1 MPQTM
6 FDDEDGT
13 LAMLRD
19 SVSGFAEANPGAL
32 SLRARR
38 AAEADLDA
46 EAWRGMAEAGWLGLL
61 LPEDLGGSGLGLA
74 EQAVLSESLGRSLLT
89 EPVAQLAVFAGT
101 LLKTSPDTAERT
113 RLATGLAG
121 GSVIAS
127 PAWQGAN
134 AHAATV
140 SAKPSD
146 GGYRLDGSYH
156 FVAAPRSATDFL
168 AIARSDDGLLLL
180 SVPSGS
186 EGLSVSVRPSVDGS
200 LLGRIDLNG
209 VYVPA
214 SRVLSRGN
222 AVDAALEEAID
233 TTRLALAAEL
243 AGLASRALEIT
254 VDYTRSRVQFGKPIA
269 SFQVIQ
275 HRLVDMWGDAEF
287 ACAAVVNAAER
298 ARRDDAFSTK
308 QAILAAK
315 ARAGDAATSVAR
327 RAIHL
332 HGAMGFTDECDIGL
346 YLKRAIALNAA
357 LGQPEALRL
366 EFVARE
372 RAAA

>member
-19 SVSGFAEANPGAL
+19 SVSGFAEANPGAQ

-38 AAEADLDA
+38 EAEADLDA
-46 EAWRGMAEAGWLGLL
+46 EIWRGMAEAGWLGLL
-61 LPEDLGGSGLGLA
+61 LPENLGGSGLGLA

-89 EPVAQLAVFAGT
+89 EPVAQLAVFAGI

-113 RLATGLAG
+113 RLAIGLAD

-127 PAWQGAN
+127 PAWQGAD

-140 SAKPSD
+140 SAKPFDS
-146 GGYRLDGSYH
+146 GYRLDGSYH

-168 AIARSDDGLLLL
+168 ALAHSDDGLLLL
-180 SVPSGS
+180 SVSSGS

-200 LLGRIDLNG
+200 LLGRLDLNG
-209 VYVPA
+209 VAVPG
-214 SRVLSRGN
+214 SRVLARGN

-298 ARRDDAFSTK
+298 ARRDDAFSAK

-346 YLKRAIALNAA
+346 YLKRAITLNAA
-357 LGQPEALRL
+357 LGQPDALRL